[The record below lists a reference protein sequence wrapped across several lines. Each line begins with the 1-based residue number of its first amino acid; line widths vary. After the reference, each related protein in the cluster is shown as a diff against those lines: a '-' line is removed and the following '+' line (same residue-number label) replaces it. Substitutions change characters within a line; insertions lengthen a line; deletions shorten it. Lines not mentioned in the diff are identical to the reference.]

1 MTTIF
6 EQKEEISHFWVTR
19 MRRKSSSRALSTFSR
34 RELGSRGSQLPPC
47 CSGLW
52 RFIFVIPR
60 AQGQYIRRTNLDIII
75 KVTSNILDEPTWGL
89 LTSNTLVGTLAA
101 GNTGTVLGSRER
113 GRLLRRNEA
122 DYSGEMRATTPVKW
136 GRLLHRRS
144 Y

>member
-1 MTTIF
+1 
-6 EQKEEISHFWVTR
+6 

-75 KVTSNILDEPTWGL
+75 KVTSNILDEPTC
-89 LTSNTLVGTLAA
+89 
-101 GNTGTVLGSRER
+101 
-113 GRLLRRNEA
+113 
-122 DYSGEMRATTPVKW
+122 D
-136 GRLLHRRS
+136 LHRKLHYANFVPSPTYYLDQLGAYLQSPIYYMDQLGAYLQSILWYISCREHRNPERMRS
-144 Y
+144 SVLPHGSPR